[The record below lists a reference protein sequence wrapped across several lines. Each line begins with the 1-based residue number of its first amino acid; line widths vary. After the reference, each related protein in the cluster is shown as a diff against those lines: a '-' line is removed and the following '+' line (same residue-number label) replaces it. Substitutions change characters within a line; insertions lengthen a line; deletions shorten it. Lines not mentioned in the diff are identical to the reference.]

1 MKRKQN
7 RQNLN
12 AKTIYVLLVGIWIIY
27 SIILVSNV
35 RIENFPSFAIVF
47 EYLKHDLSR
56 NDYWYHMLNTL
67 WRVYVGLILAISI
80 SIPLALISSQ
90 YKSISG
96 CSSILIELLRPIP
109 NVAWVPVSIM
119 MFEEI
124 SESVYF
130 ITFMGAFF
138 PIYTNTYFGMKK
150 VPYDF
155 IRMAKALSIDKYS
168 YIFEVLCPYSLPCVF
183 TGLHLGL
190 GGAWLAVIM
199 AEMISGKDGIG
210 YLVWKSYTLLNYT
223 GVISGMI
230 VIGGLGALSSLILNS
245 IHRKVV
251 FWEGSN

>member
-138 PIYTNTYFGMKK
+138 PIYT
-150 VPYDF
+150 
-155 IRMAKALSIDKYS
+155 
-168 YIFEVLCPYSLPCVF
+168 
-183 TGLHLGL
+183 
-190 GGAWLAVIM
+190 
-199 AEMISGKDGIG
+199 
-210 YLVWKSYTLLNYT
+210 
-223 GVISGMI
+223 
-230 VIGGLGALSSLILNS
+230 
-245 IHRKVV
+245 
-251 FWEGSN
+251 